1 MVWRTLHALHPA
13 VAAVR
18 PSLVYKATP
27 DNEAIID
34 KCPALD
40 GHFHPTWFLFNGH
53 LQTVRVG
60 RGGRAPSVSYKRQL
74 VRMSN
79 GGTVSIDW
87 AIPPGCTDLGYEHDH
102 PTIIMLHGLAGDSQ
116 NNYIRSAA
124 TKLLRDG
131 WRVVVM
137 NARGCGNTPVTSPQF
152 LSASFTEDIREVVAL
167 LRKDYVPTAP
177 LVGVG
182 FSMGSNVL
190 VKFVGEEGASCLLT
204 EAASIGNVF
213 DLNNNLKHMNT
224 LFYYYLYNISISKTI
239 IRLFFQK
246 QFENEPGIDIDHVRA
261 AKTAW
266 QFDDRLTRHVLGY
279 ASVEEYYRDASSRH
293 CTVIGS
299 MAKVDLVVDIPR
311 VRIPLLCLSA
321 LDDPVCTHTSIPYR
335 ECADNER
342 VILATTAR
350 GGHLGYYT
358 SDSFW
363 AQPDMWSSTVAAQYC
378 KAIVVEQVWRDRLQA
393 FATTSAP
400 SSTEDVNKERRFLF
414 DLRIMLAC
422 FMLYV
427 ATIFAGFNEI
437 SLTIPV

>member
-1 MVWRTLHALHPA
+1 
-13 VAAVR
+13 
-18 PSLVYKATP
+18 
-27 DNEAIID
+27 
-34 KCPALD
+34 
-40 GHFHPTWFLFNGH
+40 
-53 LQTVRVG
+53 
-60 RGGRAPSVSYKRQL
+60 
-74 VRMSN
+74 
-79 GGTVSIDW
+79 
-87 AIPPGCTDLGYEHDH
+87 
-102 PTIIMLHGLAGDSQ
+102 
-116 NNYIRSAA
+116 
-124 TKLLRDG
+124 
-131 WRVVVM
+131 
-137 NARGCGNTPVTSPQF
+137 
-152 LSASFTEDIREVVAL
+152 
-167 LRKDYVPTAP
+167 
-177 LVGVG
+177 
-182 FSMGSNVL
+182 MGSNVL

-204 EAASIGNVF
+204 AAVSIGNVF

-224 LFYYYLYNISISKTI
+224 FFYYYLYNISISKTI
-239 IRLFFQK
+239 IRLFFQKSDAHK

-266 QFDDRLTRHVLGY
+266 QFDDRLSRRVLGY
-279 ASVEEYYRDASSRH
+279 ASVEEYYRDASSRYY
-293 CTVIGS
+293 
-299 MAKVDLVVDIPR
+299 IPR

-350 GGHLGYYT
+350 GGHLGYYS

-378 KAIVVEQVWRDRLQA
+378 KAIVVDQVWRDRLQA
-393 FATTSAP
+393 FATTSEP